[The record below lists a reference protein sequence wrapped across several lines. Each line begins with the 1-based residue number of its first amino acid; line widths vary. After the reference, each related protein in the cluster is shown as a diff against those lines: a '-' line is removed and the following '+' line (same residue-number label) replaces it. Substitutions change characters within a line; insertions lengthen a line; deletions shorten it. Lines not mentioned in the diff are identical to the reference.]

1 MHSVPVA
8 RPAIRPALPALGLL
22 LAGLAIHPAEG
33 ASLWTGDA
41 SARASTTASAAYR
54 PPGASSEISTYQA
67 DSPDRVE
74 ADAATGV
81 LTTSSSTT
89 GLAGSPLTSTAS
101 YAIGSASGGLA
112 GVSASVAVNT
122 AGGVQ
127 NSGAGTAEA
136 SAEWWDA
143 LIIDSPGRT
152 GQSGYLTASLI
163 LDGNLYVQAFG
174 QNAQNFESAFAT
186 LSISGE
192 GLTPTSGQVPAG
204 QCLSGAGYCAYAF
217 AGASTINGSPANG
230 YYQFGSLDV
239 EIPFIFGQE
248 FYLGYTLK
256 AKATAQA
263 ISWDQFAVQGA
274 ATGLASY
281 ANTLRWGGIDQI
293 TSGGSVVGN
302 FSLLSG
308 SGIDYRES
316 MAVVPLPATH
326 FLLMSGLAA
335 LGMYRRRKARR

>member
-1 MHSVPVA
+1 MHSLPVTTA
-8 RPAIRPALPALGLL
+8 VIRPALPALGLL
-22 LAGLAIHPAEG
+22 LAGLALHPAEG
-33 ASLWTGDA
+33 ASLWAGDA
-41 SARASTTASAAYR
+41 SATVSTTASAAYR
-54 PPGASSEISTYQA
+54 PPGASSEISSYVE
-67 DSPDRVE
+67 DSPGYID
-74 ADAATGV
+74 ANAATGV

-112 GVSASVAVNT
+112 GVYANVAVNT

-127 NSGAGTAEA
+127 NSGSGTANA
-136 SAEWWDA
+136 IAAWGDA
-143 LIIDSPGRT
+143 VIIDSPGRT

-174 QNAQNFESAFAT
+174 QNAHNFESAFAT

-192 GLTPTSGQVPAG
+192 GLTPTSGQVSAG

-217 AGASTINGSPANG
+217 AGASTISGSPANG

-239 EIPFIFGQE
+239 AIPFTFGQE
-248 FYLGYTLK
+248 FYISYTLK

-263 ISWDQFAVQGA
+263 ISWDEFAVQGA

-302 FSLLSG
+302 FSLVSG
-308 SGIDYRES
+308 SGVDYRE
-316 MAVVPLPATH
+316 AVAAVPLPATH

-335 LGMYRRRKARR
+335 LGAYRRRTARR